1 MVVDFRE
8 GFSRHIHRRVKSHSR
23 INTRIREMPEVE
35 SEREKDDLVVGRCH
49 GDDGLRE
56 PRAKAQWGGS
66 DLPLSDLFEVV

>member
-1 MVVDFRE
+1 
-8 GFSRHIHRRVKSHSR
+8 
-23 INTRIREMPEVE
+23 MPEVE